1 MSDIRADLSQY
12 YPAKALFEQI
22 LGQSAFMR
30 VKDYGPLSAW
40 RENYTKL
47 LRAVG
52 VAVEATVEV
61 ADIEWKQEV
70 SELLTHGIK
79 RLATARSIDDLHA
92 AAAATLGELT
102 FLQLGFVPRGRHGV
116 ANVPLIGRNWKMNPV
131 RTVQYVQ
138 SAEQLTAQKHLSKL
152 KAKDNETEGPQTKG
166 RNGATAKA
174 QRDRAKA
181 QRGRG
186 RINFKHS

>member
-12 YPAKALFEQI
+12 YATKALFEKI
-22 LGQSAFMR
+22 LGRAAFMR

-47 LRAVG
+47 LRAVA

-61 ADIEWKQEV
+61 ADVEWKQEV

-79 RLATARSIDDLHA
+79 RLTSAKSIDELHA
-92 AAAATLGELT
+92 AAAATLGELA
-102 FLQLGFVPRGRHGV
+102 FLQIGFVPRGHYRV

-138 SAEQLTAQKHLSKL
+138 SAEQRAAQKRLSKS
-152 KAKDNETEGPQTKG
+152 KAKDDET
-166 RNGATAKA
+166 
-174 QRDRAKA
+174 
-181 QRGRG
+181 
-186 RINFKHS
+186 